1 MSAELNNIIAKVMKV
16 PVSRVNDEC
25 GPETVDHWDSL
36 RVLVLL
42 DEVEKAFNVR
52 FSLDELETIRTVKD
66 IKSSLQHNHGISLG
80 K

>member
-1 MSAELNNIIAKVMKV
+1 MSAELNSIISKVMKV

-25 GPETVDHWDSL
+25 GPETVDGWDSF

-52 FSLDELETIRTVKD
+52 FTLDELETIRTLKD